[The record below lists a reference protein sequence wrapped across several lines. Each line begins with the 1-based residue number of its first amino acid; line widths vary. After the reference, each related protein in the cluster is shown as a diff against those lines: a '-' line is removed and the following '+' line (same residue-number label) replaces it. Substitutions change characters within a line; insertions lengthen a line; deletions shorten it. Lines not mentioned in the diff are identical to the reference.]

1 MTNLTVRRLIDDRA
15 PIKTNFV
22 QPDTT
27 RACFLGFRI
36 VRAILETEG
45 MHRADA
51 EDWATV
57 AVGSFRTA
65 VARGRPESE
74 AFEHFFSEAQAAQYL
89 EAHRGMT

>member
-1 MTNLTVRRLIDDRA
+1 MSNLTVRRLVDDRS
-15 PIKTNFV
+15 PIRTNFV

-36 VRAILETEG
+36 MRAILESEG
-45 MHRADA
+45 MPRSDA

-57 AVGSFRTA
+57 AVGAYRSA
-65 VARGRPESE
+65 IARGRPEGE

-89 EAHRGMT
+89 EAHRGLT